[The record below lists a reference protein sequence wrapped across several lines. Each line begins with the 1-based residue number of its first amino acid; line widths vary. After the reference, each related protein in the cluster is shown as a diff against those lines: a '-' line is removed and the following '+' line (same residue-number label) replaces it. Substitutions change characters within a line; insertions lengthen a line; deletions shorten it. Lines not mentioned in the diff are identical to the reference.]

1 MGRTSQEVGVMP
13 KEYITTAQE
22 RRNCDEVGLRNRA
35 VRIGWDRIGYV
46 QLATVLQAGTDGAPG
61 HEVAEVDEGQ
71 FVDLDRESIN
81 RLIRTLRKARD
92 QAFGADA

>member
-13 KEYITTAQE
+13 KEYITTTAE
-22 RRNCDEVGLRNRA
+22 RKQCDEVGLRNRA

-71 FVDLDRESIN
+71 FVDLDRDSIN

-92 QAFGADA
+92 AAYGADA

>member
-1 MGRTSQEVGVMP
+1 MP
-13 KEYITTAQE
+13 KEYITTAHE

-46 QLATVLQAGTDGAPG
+46 QLATVLQAGTDGATG

-81 RLIRTLRKARD
+81 RVIRTLRKARD
-92 QAFGADA
+92 QAYGADA